1 MDLFKSEP
9 LIEKVYQIPAGK
21 YRRYSGLS
29 RLQKMLNLK
38 TVLLNSRDMG
48 RVGAGVLAARK
59 MLKRERPDVI
69 LIKGG
74 FVGVPI
80 GLAAAQLHIP
90 FITHDSDS
98 TPGLANKII
107 ARWARLHAT
116 GMPPE
121 YYQYP
126 KDTIRYTGV
135 PIQEQFSRVSV
146 EQQAVF
152 KKDLGIQDCAFVITI
167 IGGSQ
172 GGMQL
177 NKDMA
182 QVVGRLMQRHTALG
196 IVHIVGS
203 AHEDEMKRF
212 YAKELLADERMRV
225 VVKGFVSDVYRHT
238 GAADVVV
245 SRASATVV
253 AELAVQ
259 GKAVILVP
267 GQLADDHQVK
277 NAQLLSVSGRALMVP
292 FGDAEALYEAV
303 DMLLKVPSKRSALA
317 QELHKISKQHAAKE
331 LAEIL
336 ASTADKITRRE
347 EK

>member
-9 LIEKVYQIPAGK
+9 LIEKVYQIPSGK

-38 TVLLNSRDMG
+38 TVFLNSRDMG

-107 ARWARLHAT
+107 ARWAQLHAT

-152 KKDLGIQDCAFVITI
+152 KKDLGLQDCAFVITI

-225 VVKGFVSDVYRHT
+225 VIKGFVSDVFRHT

-292 FGDAEALYEAV
+292 FGDAEVLFEAV
-303 DMLLKVPSKRSALA
+303 DMLLKVPSKRCALA
-317 QELHKISKQHAAKE
+317 QELHKIAKQHAAKE
-331 LAEIL
+331 LAEIVI
-336 ASTADKITRRE
+336 STARGTMYRVVQ
-347 EK
+347 